1 MLLQLRSPGPLL
13 LQAVSR
19 EGKYAKENAE
29 TPFCQPNP
37 WLVANIVKIL

>member
-19 EGKYAKENAE
+19 EGKYAKENAAM
-29 TPFCQPNP
+29 PFCQPDQ
-37 WLVANIVKIL
+37 WLVANAVKIL